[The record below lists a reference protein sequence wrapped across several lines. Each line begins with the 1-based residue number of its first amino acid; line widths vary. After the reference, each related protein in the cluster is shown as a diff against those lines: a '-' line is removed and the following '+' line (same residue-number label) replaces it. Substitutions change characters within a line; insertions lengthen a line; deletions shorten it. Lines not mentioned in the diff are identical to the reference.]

1 MRKWVFLVAAK
12 GPPKGKVKTQIH
24 ILTLKT
30 QPSTIVCVSLDDLED
45 CQNGGSFLR
54 LIATRYLEVRTGAG
68 ALIAG
73 MNVSAPRVGH
83 SAYNV
88 FCNGNCRNCPG
99 TLRRMIPTV
108 NSASVLEMK
117 AGPMVQA
124 T

>member
-1 MRKWVFLVAAK
+1 VGILVAAK

-73 MNVSAPRVGH
+73 
-83 SAYNV
+83 
-88 FCNGNCRNCPG
+88 
-99 TLRRMIPTV
+99 
-108 NSASVLEMK
+108 
-117 AGPMVQA
+117 
-124 T
+124 